1 MLIFFEYY
9 NYIAINIA
17 LQNVIISKCAAVEI
31 LGCHP
36 FSVCILFMIFI
47 THYSLSGLS
56 FPMLLCPRLLSEV
69 VEVVYHRGRSLAVH
83 GLHSDVYLFVLPYFL
98 CSLLINKSL
107 NDQLVK
113 MKDYAYKLLSTFLI
127 HLKYHLNQFYMRI
140 TLKKN
145 FLIAYLA
152 IIILI

>member
-1 MLIFFEYY
+1 MCCRGDIGMPSFLCLHTFHDLY
-9 NYIAINIA
+9 
-17 LQNVIISKCAAVEI
+17 
-31 LGCHP
+31 
-36 FSVCILFMIFI
+36 
-47 THYSLSGLS
+47 YSLFFIWPFIPNAFVPQAAIGS
-56 FPMLLCPRLLSEV
+56 
-69 VEVVYHRGRSLAVH
+69 RGRSLAVH